1 MESEEKGVSTWRI
14 WSIERLNTIRIDRDL
29 WNLAS

>member
-1 MESEEKGVSTWRI
+1 MESEEKGVSTWSI
-14 WSIERLNTIRIDRDL
+14 WSVERLNTIRIDTHL

>member
-14 WSIERLNTIRIDRDL
+14 WSIERLNMIWIDRDV

>member
-1 MESEEKGVSTWRI
+1 MEWEEKGVSTWRI
-14 WSIERLNTIRIDRDL
+14 WSTERLNKIRIDKDL